1 MKKITAIMISVLT
14 VLMILSGCS
23 KHREASE
30 RPVQAS
36 SNNTSEAAN
45 GVQTTQTDGVVS
57 SNNNTTVNIDDVKDY
72 MRFLFDT
79 PSGLSIVA
87 SNEKTDPA
95 RGLYY
100 PTGYVHD
107 MVSDGEYTYMLTDIA
122 YGKEPD
128 QCLYKASSNGG
139 KPEYL
144 CDGRVNSMMI
154 HGGWI
159 YAVDF
164 DPSEILRISTSDGK
178 KEVLCVG
185 EEHNSFE
192 ILDVTET
199 SVYFERIVD
208 VQDPED
214 RVDYYRESYSRYYR
228 MNHDGT
234 GVEMLPLDYATF
246 DKDEIHAQ
254 MYDGYLY
261 YALGDVMGKNVLG
274 RVRVD
279 GQNNQI
285 LSDNLYGDWVVY
297 GNAVYNIC
305 VENNAVSSGNYTNR
319 IDKITEAGT
328 QMIVDLG
335 KDYYSHAGLSGYYD
349 GSVFGYDI
357 QTGQKAAP
365 ETVGNYQGYDM
376 DKAKGWWRSNDR
388 FGARAKV
395 IDVNNAKIY
404 FISPRDGVTEQ

>member
-1 MKKITAIMISVLT
+1 MISVLT
-14 VLMILSGCS
+14 VLMIISGCS

-30 RPVQAS
+30 KPVQAS
-36 SNNTSEAAN
+36 SNNTSETTN
-45 GVQTTQTDGVVS
+45 GVQTTQIDGVVS
-57 SNNNTTVNIDDVKDY
+57 SNNNITVNIDDVKDY

-79 PSGLSIVA
+79 PSGLSIGV

-100 PTGYVHD
+100 PTDDEHD
-107 MVSDGEYTYMLTDIA
+107 MVSDGEYTYMLTDID

-144 CDGRVNSMMI
+144 CDGRINFMMI

-159 YAVDF
+159 YAVNIN
-164 DPSEILRISTSDGK
+164 PSEILRISTSDGK

-185 EEHNSFE
+185 EEHNSFK

-199 SVYFERIVD
+199 SVYFERSVN
-208 VQDPED
+208 VQDTED
-214 RVDYYRESYSRYYR
+214 RLNYYRGSYSRYYR
-228 MNHDGT
+228 MNHDGSN
-234 GVEMLPLDYATF
+234 VEMLPLDYATL
-246 DKDEIHAQ
+246 DETKVDGQYTTPKAM

-261 YALGDVMGKNVLG
+261 YELDVNNLYK
-274 RVRVD
+274 VRAD
-279 GQNNQI
+279 GQDNRL
-285 LSDNLYGDWVVY
+285 LSDNLYGSWVVY
-297 GNAVYNIC
+297 GDTVYNIC
-305 VENNAVSSGNYTNR
+305 TGNNAVFSGNYTNR

-328 QMIVDLG
+328 QIIVDLG
-335 KDYYSHAGLSGYYD
+335 KDYYSPSGLSGYYD

-376 DKAKGWWRSNDR
+376 DKAKGWWRSNDS
-388 FGARAKV
+388 FGNARAKV